1 MAKIIIFILM
11 FVLGVLLALLPE
23 ESGIIRQNAPKES
36 FVTKSYNDMFLLDS
50 TSFVSKQDSVIKD
63 GNIDAYIA
71 LMYHFASIKGGGL
84 ESAYYSIIM
93 ANKFSNNDAF
103 SNIFT
108 DLELVVDTKTLAKH
122 SFLAHVLIQNL
133 ALGAEHGNAQCA
145 RKLAEFYRQ
154 GILLSANKEKS
165 EWYYNMAKMMEE
177 KK

>member
-1 MAKIIIFILM
+1 
-11 FVLGVLLALLPE
+11 
-23 ESGIIRQNAPKES
+23 
-36 FVTKSYNDMFLLDS
+36 
-50 TSFVSKQDSVIKD
+50 
-63 GNIDAYIA
+63 
-71 LMYHFASIKGGGL
+71 MYHFASIKGGGL
-84 ESAYYSIIM
+84 ESAYYSMIM

-108 DLELVVDTKTLAKH
+108 DLELVVDTKALAKH

-145 RKLAEFYRQ
+145 RKLAVFYRQ